1 MALNRN
7 GSLNL
12 SGLNRHFGQTGAYG
26 LRGNFDKTG
35 AHRNFG
41 AGWHTISGVTALAGW
56 PSGYRAGAWMLPQK
70 PGAMRAG
77 ETDMTIG
84 ATGSGALGVNLVS
97 TIGVS
102 LGVAAIGGL
111 ISGGVANA
119 TISMGLSADI
129 EATIGSTVTGSITVQ
144 GAGVISA
151 LGWPQAAATL
161 TVNGAAVGWG
171 LGFMTATT
179 EEAGLTPTGVANAV
193 WSKILEA
200 GFPAGDIMRIL
211 AAHAAGPATGLE
223 GATVEFRSL
232 DGSKARIQGTYAGG
246 TRGLTDLDGSA

>member
-12 SGLNRHFGQTGAYG
+12 SGLNRYHGAVGAYG
-26 LRGNFDKTG
+26 LRGNLDKTG
-35 AHRNFG
+35 AHRNF
-41 AGWHTISGVTALAGW
+41 ASGWHSIADVTALAGW

-77 ETDMTIG
+77 ELDLTISAAG
-84 ATGSGALGVNLVS
+84 DGALGVNLATTV
-97 TIGVS
+97 GVS
-102 LGVAAIGGL
+102 FGVAAVGGL
-111 ISGGVANA
+111 ISGGTADA
-119 TISMGLSADI
+119 TISMGLTAEI
-129 EATIGSTVTGSITVQ
+129 EATIGSTVAGSISVQ

-151 LGWPQAAATL
+151 LAWPQAAATL

-193 WSKILEA
+193 WSKILDA
-200 GFPAGDIMRIL
+200 GFPAGDIMRLL

-232 DGSKARIQGTYAGG
+232 DGAKARIQGTYAGG
-246 TRGLTDLDGSA
+246 TRGVTALDGSA